1 MAEKMGCVS
10 ETRRRWTHTMEWM
23 AFAGR
28 LWQRNDYEPIIGNE
42 ESLNR
47 IHPYILDTP
56 ARWVFDREDP
66 SATFPEPE
74 STW

>member
-10 ETRRRWTHTMEWM
+10 EMRRRWTHTMEWM

-47 IHPYILDTP
+47 IHLYILDTP
-56 ARWVFDREDP
+56 AELLSNLVYDGQA
-66 SATFPEPE
+66 ATA
-74 STW
+74 SG